1 MTVKKED
8 AGEALAKVTQ
18 AVETSAA
25 PKPQTDAE
33 LNHRFSHVAPSGAK
47 KPVFP
52 TKQ

>member
-8 AGEALAKVTQ
+8 AGAALSKVTE

-33 LNHRFSHVAPSGAK
+33 LNHRFSHVAPAGAK